1 MIIAIAGS
9 ARMGV
14 SQLHESLLDRITRK
28 LRAGWKRLADILN
41 QLECRA
47 MTIVPVNGTI
57 LVQQGNREFN
67 KLYEASFPDTKEGN
81 SAAYA
86 WASSI
91 AMGWE
96 DCQDEDWNR
105 NHAA

>member
-41 QLECRA
+41 QPG
-47 MTIVPVNGTI
+47 VPSHD
-57 LVQQGNREFN
+57 
-67 KLYEASFPDTKEGN
+67 YCA
-81 SAAYA
+81 
-86 WASSI
+86 
-91 AMGWE
+91 
-96 DCQDEDWNR
+96 C
-105 NHAA
+105 

>member
-41 QLECRA
+41 QPECRA

-67 KLYEASFPDTKEGN
+67 KFLRSILPGYEG
-81 SAAYA
+81 
-86 WASSI
+86 
-91 AMGWE
+91 
-96 DCQDEDWNR
+96 R
-105 NHAA
+105 